1 MVEEMQDE
9 GIEIIQRARYWTNKD
24 AVEECLQDY
33 FQDSPEVLKYAAKY
47 II

>member
-33 FQDSPEVLKYAAKY
+33 FPDSPEVLKYAAKY